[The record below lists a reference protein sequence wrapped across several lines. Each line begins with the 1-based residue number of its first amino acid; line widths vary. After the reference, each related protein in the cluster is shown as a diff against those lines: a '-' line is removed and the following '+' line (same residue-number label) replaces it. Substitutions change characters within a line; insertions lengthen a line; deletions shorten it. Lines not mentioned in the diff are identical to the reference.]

1 MVLLFSDGLD
11 DDIEKLEQKSDALR
25 KEGIEHGGVLGEG
38 SLLILYSQNSM
49 LALKFPGT
57 QP

>member
-25 KEGIEHGGVLGEG
+25 KEGIEHGGGPGEG
-38 SLLILYSQNSM
+38 
-49 LALKFPGT
+49 
-57 QP
+57 